1 MASGG
6 KGRYRPSVVHPQER
20 PYSIARHLNPVLN
33 VNVPSTALATARPPR
48 REAIHQPPLELDT
61 FADVTVA
68 NDRAPASIAPPSAP
82 RAPRRRVLTHEE
94 EVDLSQRIEAGERDA
109 LYALL
114 GTVHAA
120 APLRAIASELRDG
133 RVLPSQL
140 LRNAEED
147 ADGAVNVERFARM
160 LERAAAGASA
170 RAVRDEATRERR
182 KRRRTRMAL
191 DLASQRFERSV
202 FDRIGRA
209 LRTRGADERTR
220 RAFARGR
227 RQAERAVHEFVGAN
241 FGLVVTY
248 ARRFVGQGLDMHDLV
263 QEGQLGLIRAV
274 EKFDWRRGHRFST
287 YAAWWV
293 RQAMARALA
302 DQSKTIRVPVHL
314 LESRHKLERV
324 RRAMA
329 QQGVRDPSDE
339 ELARES
345 GLPIDKV
352 RAIRGLVREPL
363 RLEAPLGDAGDGGQL
378 GDRVADLRSPAPDE
392 QLAQGRMQVQTRA
405 LLDHLSPRE
414 QQLLKLRFGM
424 DGGPGQTLEEVG
436 KSFNLSRERVRQ
448 IEAAALKKLRA
459 ISEEREL
466 GSYIGR

>member
-1 MASGG
+1 MNA
-6 KGRYRPSVVHPQER
+6 
-20 PYSIARHLNPVLN
+20 
-33 VNVPSTALATARPPR
+33 PSTALAPV
-48 REAIHQPPLELDT
+48 REDLDHEPLELET
-61 FADVTVA
+61 LADVAVA
-68 NDRAPASIAPPSAP
+68 NDAAPTSVAPPS
-82 RAPRRRVLTHEE
+82 RSTRRRVLTHEE
-94 EVDLSQRIEAGERDA
+94 EVALSQRIEAGERAA
-109 LYALL
+109 LEAFLNAN
-114 GTVHAA
+114 HAA
-120 APLRAIASELRDG
+120 VPLKGLASELREG
-133 RVLPSQL
+133 RVLPSSL
-140 LRNAEED
+140 LRNAGED
-147 ADGAVNVERFARM
+147 ADGPANVERLAK
-160 LERAAAGASA
+160 LLDRAAAASMTRPA
-170 RAVRDEATRERR
+170 RDEKTRERGR
-182 KRRRTRMAL
+182 RRRTRVANE
-191 DLASQRFERSV
+191 LAAERFERSL
-202 FDRIGRA
+202 FDRMGRA
-209 LRTRGADERTR
+209 LRTRGAEERAR

-227 RQAERAVHEFVGAN
+227 RQAEQAVHEFVGAN

-329 QQGVRDPSDE
+329 QQGRRDPTDE

-363 RLEAPLGDAGDGGQL
+363 RLEAPLGDDGDGGQL
-378 GDRVADLRSPAPDE
+378 GDLVADQRSPAPDE
-392 QLAQGRMQVQTRA
+392 QLARERMQVQTRA
-405 LLDHLSPRE
+405 LLELLTPRE

>member
-1 MASGG
+1 
-6 KGRYRPSVVHPQER
+6 V
-20 PYSIARHLNPVLN
+20 
-33 VNVPSTALATARPPR
+33 R
-48 REAIHQPPLELDT
+48 REPVRPALELET
-61 FADVTVA
+61 FTDVAVA
-68 NDRAPASIAPPSAP
+68 NDAAPASVAPPSAP
-82 RAPRRRVLTHEE
+82 KSARRRVLTHEE
-94 EVDLSQRIEAGERDA
+94 EVALSQRIETGERDA

-114 GTVHAA
+114 GTAHAA
-120 APLRAIASELRDG
+120 IPLRAIAAELKEG
-133 RVLPSQL
+133 RLIPSQM

-147 ADGAVNVERFARM
+147 ADTPTGIDRLVKM
-160 LERAAAGASA
+160 LERAAAGVTGKV
-170 RAVRDEATRERR
+170 VRDEATRERR

-191 DLASQRFERSV
+191 DLSSQRFERAI
-202 FDRIGRA
+202 FDRIARS

-220 RAFARGR
+220 RTFTRGR
-227 RQAERAVHEFVGAN
+227 RDAERAVHEFVGAN

-324 RRAMA
+324 KRAMA

-378 GDRVADLRSPAPDE
+378 GDRVADMRSPAPDE

>member
-1 MASGG
+1 
-6 KGRYRPSVVHPQER
+6 
-20 PYSIARHLNPVLN
+20 
-33 VNVPSTALATARPPR
+33 VNAPSTALAPLRADLD
-48 REAIHQPPLELDT
+48 REPLELET
-61 FADVTVA
+61 LSEVTVA
-68 NDRAPASIAPPSAP
+68 NDASPRSTPMVAPPRSA
-82 RAPRRRVLTHEE
+82 RRRVLTHEE
-94 EVDLSQRIEAGERDA
+94 EVALSQRIEGGERDA
-109 LYALL
+109 LGAML
-114 GTVHAA
+114 GSVLAA
-120 APLRAIASELRDG
+120 VPLRAVAADLRDG
-133 RVLPSQL
+133 RMLPSAL
-140 LRNAEED
+140 LRNASED
-147 ADGAVNVERFARM
+147 ADTPAGIERLAR
-160 LERAAAGASA
+160 LLDRAATTAAFGNG
-170 RAVRDEATRERR
+170 RDEAGRERV
-182 KRRRTRMAL
+182 RRRRAR
-191 DLASQRFERSV
+191 LAIELSAERFERA
-202 FDRIGRA
+202 FFERLGRA
-209 LRTRGADERTR
+209 LRSRGAHERAR
-220 RAFARGR
+220 RAFTRGR
-227 RQAERAVHEFVGAN
+227 RSAERAVHEFVGAN

-329 QQGVRDPSDE
+329 QQGHRDPTDE

-345 GLPIDKV
+345 GLPLDKV
-352 RAIRGLVREPL
+352 RTIRGLVREPL
-363 RLEAPLGDAGDGGQL
+363 RLEAPLGDEGDGGQL
-378 GDRVADLRSPAPDE
+378 GDLVADSRSPAPDE
-392 QLAQGRMQVQTRA
+392 QLARERMQVQTRA
-405 LLDHLSPRE
+405 LLELLTPRE

-459 ISEEREL
+459 VSEEREL